1 MTQLSIINNLKTK
14 YFWKLIKAFSQ
25 LSLVF
30 VLIFMIAIS
39 SFSQRNKAIDVR
51 VVYEKG
57 ENERILIGDHLK
69 LVAIVLHNIGEE
81 FQLKLDKDKL
91 KAFEIVGDPIKQTQ
105 ILDGF
110 VARTQIEVKLI
121 AFQTG
126 KISIPPL
133 VAVSNYSEELQ
144 SSPLEIEVQALTKAE
159 EKQIKDI
166 KLIQSAPNNGWLE
179 PLFISLL
186 MTATAFYLTF
196 RLLDPYFNRLV
207 MAYWQRFF
215 PPQVNNE
222 LQAILK
228 KESLEDEIINK
239 LKALLETDL
248 IYRDIKA
255 FHVELAEIMLS
266 YAVKRYGVENQE
278 YTSTELL
285 ALFEQ
290 KSVPNI
296 IKNTFEQ
303 ILTNCDLVKFAQ
315 FQVEINITKQNIN
328 RAIDL
333 FKSLNY
339 RAK

>member
-1 MTQLSIINNLKTK
+1 MTRLSIINNLKTK
-14 YFWKLIKAFSQ
+14 YFWKLIKVFCQ

-30 VLIFMIAIS
+30 VLISMIASS

-51 VVYEKG
+51 IVYEKG

-110 VARTQIEVKLI
+110 VARTQIEIKLI
-121 AFQTG
+121 VFQTG

-133 VAVSNYSEELQ
+133 VAVSNYNEELQ
-144 SSPLEIEVQALTKAE
+144 SSSLEIEVQALTKAE

-186 MTATAFYLTF
+186 ITATAFYLTF

-228 KESLEDEIINK
+228 NESLEDEIINK

-278 YTSTELL
+278 YTSIELL
-285 ALFEQ
+285 TLFEQ

-315 FQVEINITKQNIN
+315 FQVEINITKQNIH

-333 FKSLNY
+333 FKTLNY

>member
-1 MTQLSIINNLKTK
+1 MTLLPTINNSKTK
-14 YFWKLIKAFSQ
+14 YYLKLFKGFCQ

-30 VLIFMIAIS
+30 SIIAILAIS

-51 VVYEKG
+51 IVYEKG

-69 LVAIVLHNIGEE
+69 LVAIVLHNTGEE
-81 FQLKLDKDKL
+81 FELKLDKDKL
-91 KAFEIVGDPIKQTQ
+91 KAFEIVGNPVKQTQ

-133 VAVSNYSEELQ
+133 LAVSNYNEQLQ
-144 SSPLEIEVQALTKAE
+144 SSPLEIEVQTLTKAE

-179 PLFISLL
+179 PLFIGLL
-186 MTATAFYLTF
+186 ITAIAFYLTF
-196 RLLDPYFNRLV
+196 RLLDPYFNKLV
-207 MAYWQRFF
+207 MLYWQRFF

-228 KESLEDEIINK
+228 TESLEDEIINK

-255 FHVELAEIMLS
+255 FHVKLAEIMLS
-266 YAVKRYGVENQE
+266 YAVKRYGVASQE
-278 YTSTELL
+278 YTTTELL
-285 ALFEQ
+285 TLFEQ

-328 RAIDL
+328 RAIEL